1 MGSFELETAPP
12 SAELLEVAREE
23 LRETPEVRQAAVE
36 ELRKLLQAATDL
48 NFPDDAEFLI
58 IFLRPTKFY
67 AESALKLMRS
77 IAEFNKS
84 YKETLFNLMPSD
96 VQNVF
101 IEHNIINILTN
112 RDQKGRRMMIV
123 NMGETWDPKAVSE
136 EQIFRVLYTIH
147 KLAVLEPATQ
157 INGVVVIYDF
167 KGMGMK
173 HVRSMS
179 PGGAK
184 RLLTF
189 IQEASPLRVK
199 GIHFINQPMIFSMVW
214 SLFKPFVK
222 EKLNKRM
229 FFHGD
234 KMAKLHEHVHKEYLP
249 SNYGGTLPALTYGG
263 KEWYPVAEQHLDF
276 IKKWNSCGFK

>member
-1 MGSFELETAPP
+1 MAKFELETQPP
-12 SAELLEVAREE
+12 SAELLEVARVE
-23 LRETPEVRQAAVE
+23 LRETPEVRAAAVE
-36 ELRKLLQAATDL
+36 ELRKLLAAATDL
-48 NFPDDAEFLI
+48 NFPDDEEFLV

-67 AESALKLMRS
+67 PESALKLMRR
-77 IAEFNKS
+77 IAEFNKT
-84 YKETLFNLMPSD
+84 YKETLFNLMPAD

-101 IEHNIINILTN
+101 IEHNLVNVLTN
-112 RDQKGRRMMIV
+112 RDQKGRRMMVV
-123 NMGETWDPKAVSE
+123 NMGEPWDPKVVSE

-147 KLAVLEPATQ
+147 KLAMLEPATQ

-167 KGMGMK
+167 KGMGMR
-173 HVRSMS
+173 HVTSMS
-179 PGGAK
+179 AGGAN

-199 GIHFINQPMIFSMVW
+199 GIHFINQPMIFNIAW
-214 SLFKPFVK
+214 KLFKPFVK

-234 KMAKLHEHVHKEYLP
+234 KLTKLHDHIHKEFLP
-249 SNYGGTLPALTYGG
+249 SNYGGTLPALDYSG
-263 KEWYPVAEQHLDF
+263 KDWYPVAENNLDF